1 MRTTSTLQKAVKFV
15 NNCKYIFSF
24 KKNIFKKKLF
34 LLLFFLITTISL
46 AQSGSCSATL
56 IVENNG
62 NIRSTPLDGTYYSMI
77 LTNSGSSEDTFIL
90 SSKNVNAS
98 CSNTDGSSTSGNV
111 TINTDFIDYG
121 RNSLSEITL
130 SAGQSLNFY
139 VHITIP
145 ANTTVQ
151 RWSCSQ
157 ITATS
162 KNCSSYAVDTVLHTY
177 IINPVND

>member
-34 LLLFFLITTISL
+34 VLLFFLITTISL
-46 AQSGSCSATL
+46 AQSGCNAAL

-62 NIRSTPLDGTYYSMI
+62 NIRSTPLDGTYYSMV
-77 LTNSGSSEDTFIL
+77 LTNNGSSADTYVL
-90 SSKNVNAS
+90 NSKNINAS
-98 CSNTDGSSTSGNV
+98 CSNTDGSSTGGNV
-111 TINTDFIDYG
+111 TINTDFIDSD

-130 SAGQSLNFY
+130 SAGQSMNFY
-139 VHITIP
+139 VHITVP
-145 ANTTVQ
+145 VNTSTQ
-151 RWSCSQ
+151 RWSCDQ

-162 KNCSSYAVDTVLHTY
+162 KNCTSYAVNTVLHTY